1 MVIKVK
7 LMIKIV
13 WFLVMDVVL
22 CLFFFFFKE
31 MKCNIVKI
39 MVNYYIINIE
49 YYFVFCIK
57 IGIVILMVGNVNINL
72 IKIWVKSL

>member
-1 MVIKVK
+1 M
-7 LMIKIV
+7 
-13 WFLVMDVVL
+13 WFYV
-22 CLFFFFFKE
+22 CFFFFFCEE

-57 IGIVILMVGNVNINL
+57 IVIVILMVGNVNINL

>member
-1 MVIKVK
+1 MVFGDGCGF
-7 LMIKIV
+7 M
-13 WFLVMDVVL
+13 FG
-22 CLFFFFFKE
+22 FFFFKE